1 MKVHVVN
8 RKTGEKKILEVD
20 GETEFHC
27 QLIASSRMIIEVEN
41 PKDWFVEK
49 VEE

>member
-8 RKTGEKKILEVD
+8 RKTGEKKVLEID
-20 GETEFHC
+20 ASTKFHA
-27 QLIASSRMIIEVEN
+27 QLIASSRMSIEVEN